1 MSPSFFSATKKGHG
15 EIEMKKVMI
24 RVGAIAFT
32 ALMTG
37 CSMLEPAKLS
47 PEEQRAKYQEEFTQ
61 FAALPPAK
69 MVASPDPDIT
79 KCARLTC
86 DLFNEM
92 HPLMKAY
99 VAKVESSREYTAFMN
114 EVRYC
119 VEEEKLS
126 NQDACKK
133 VYDAVIA
140 ADANRPDGEKL
151 WPKIHQGII
160 AANELDPKK
169 QTAQIL
175 VLIARNKDV
184 VKSAQELPKKFSKE
198 KDFRIK
204 AQRASECAA
213 VLKQAMDCL
222 VCLNYLSD
230 QYSRVVELE
239 NYAR

>member
-1 MSPSFFSATKKGHG
+1 
-15 EIEMKKVMI
+15 MKKVMMV
-24 RVGAIAFT
+24 VGAIAFT
-32 ALMTG
+32 TLMTG

-61 FAALPPAK
+61 FAALPPAQR
-69 MVASPDPDIT
+69 VHSPNRAIAD
-79 KCARLTC
+79 CAKLSC

-92 HPLMKAY
+92 HPMMKAY

-126 NQDACKK
+126 NKDACKK

-140 ADANRPDGEKL
+140 DDAKRPDGEKL
-151 WPKIHQGII
+151 WPKIHNGIV

-169 QTAQIL
+169 QLAQIA
-175 VLIARNKDV
+175 VLIARNSNIT
-184 VKSAQELPKKFSKE
+184 KSAQELPKAFSKE
-198 KDFRIK
+198 KDFRVK

-230 QYSRVVELE
+230 QYSRVVELD

>member
-1 MSPSFFSATKKGHG
+1 
-15 EIEMKKVMI
+15 MKKVMMV
-24 RVGAIAFT
+24 VGAIAFT
-32 ALMTG
+32 TLMTG
-37 CSMLEPAKLS
+37 CSMLAPAKLS

-69 MVASPDPDIT
+69 MVASPNRAIAD
-79 KCARLTC
+79 CAKLSC

-92 HPLMKAY
+92 HPMMKAY
-99 VAKVESSREYTAFMN
+99 VAKVEASREYTAFMN

-151 WPKIHQGII
+151 WPKIHQGIV

-169 QTAQIL
+169 QLAQIAVL
-175 VLIARNKDV
+175 VARNSNIT
-184 VKSAQELPKKFSKE
+184 KSAKDLPKAFSKE
-198 KDFRIK
+198 KDFRVK

-213 VLKQAMDCL
+213 ITKQLVDVLR
-222 VCLNYLSD
+222 CLNYLGD
-230 QYSRVVELE
+230 QYSRVMEIE
-239 NYAR
+239 NYSK